1 MGIEKIAVTHAMADA
16 PGLSLEQMKQAAAD
30 GAYLELDF
38 LNDLMGPEAHLE
50 WMHEWSQVSIADM
63 AAAIKEVGA
72 DHFILATDLGQ
83 SGNPI
88 HPDGYEMLVRGLEEE
103 GIPRADIE
111 KMMSDNPA
119 KLLGLDTKG

>member
-1 MGIEKIAVTHAMADA
+1 MANAV
-16 PGLSLEQMKQAAAD
+16 KQ
-30 GAYLELDF
+30 
-38 LNDLMGPEAHLE
+38 
-50 WMHEWSQVSIADM
+50 
-63 AAAIKEVGA
+63 VGA

-111 KMMSDNPA
+111 KMMKDNPA
-119 KLLGLDTKG
+119 KLLGLDKTS